1 MPVIFKEKKYNHL
14 LIVIKTTIII
24 LLLLVILIFTANY
37 YLKTKIQHLKSE
49 AELLREEKAKYLALL
64 SKRNEIEKTSNK
76 SKKYNLIVR
85 LAEYAENVIYNSI
98 HLKDNKIM
106 ISAAADK
113 QKHIFNL
120 LENLK
125 NDNNFFEVNLLNIN
139 QKDNYQFEFNT
150 FILR

>member
-24 LLLLVILIFTANY
+24 LLLLVILVFTANY

-64 SKRNEIEKTSNK
+64 SKRNEIEKTGNK

-85 LAEYAENVIYNSI
+85 LAEYAENIIYNSI
-98 HLKDNKIM
+98 HLKDNKIT
-106 ISAAADK
+106 ISAVADK

-125 NDNNFFEVNLLNIN
+125 NDNKFFEVNLLNIN
-139 QKDNYQFEFNT
+139 QKDKYQFEFNT

>member
-49 AELLREEKAKYLALL
+49 TELLREENAKYLALL
-64 SKRNEIEKTSNK
+64 SKKNEIEKTGNK

-113 QKHIFNL
+113 QKDIFNL

>member
-1 MPVIFKEKKYNHL
+1 MLF
-14 LIVIKTTIII
+14 
-24 LLLLVILIFTANY
+24 LVILIFTANY
-37 YLKTKIQHLKSE
+37 YLKNKVQHLKSE
-49 AELLREEKAKYLALL
+49 VELLRKEKVKYSSLL
-64 SKRNEIEKTSNK
+64 SKKDVIEKTNNK
-76 SKKYNLIVR
+76 AKKYNLIVK

-98 HLKDNKIM
+98 HLKDNKIT

-120 LENLK
+120 LDNLK